1 MIDIIINP
9 AAGSGHAKKVGKE
22 ICNYL
27 NDACLEH
34 RVYFTEYPGHA
45 RKLARA
51 SVERGT
57 STVLCVGGDGTAFEV
72 AGGLVDSDTAMGII
86 PAGTGNDFLKTLK
99 LSKSPIENLK
109 HILSSEAK
117 QIDLGQAGEIP
128 FLNICG
134 TGIDTQV
141 IHYAD
146 RIKKYVRGLAP
157 YLLGIL
163 IAIWKHKPYH
173 LRVTID
179 EEEVIEGK
187 FLLCSVANGRYYGG
201 GIPIAPHAEVRDAF
215 LDVILVQHVNKLRIP
230 FYLAGL
236 LNKKVMRYRIS
247 KFYRAKTVEI
257 ENLKDQSLH
266 INEDGDVFQAKKIR
280 FSIRPQAL
288 KIHC

>member
-9 AAGSGHAKKVGKE
+9 TAGSGYAKKVGKE
-22 ICNYL
+22 VCNYL
-27 NDACLEH
+27 NDTCREH
-34 RVYFTEYPGHA
+34 RVYFSEYPGHA
-45 RKLARA
+45 RELARA
-51 SVERGT
+51 SVQRGT

-72 AGGLVDSDTAMGII
+72 AGGLADSDTAMGII
-86 PAGTGNDFLKTLK
+86 PAGTGNDFLKTLQ

-109 HILSSEAK
+109 HILASEPK
-117 QIDLGQAGEIP
+117 KIDLGQAGDTL

-163 IAIWKHKPYH
+163 LAIWKHKPYH

-179 EEEVIEGK
+179 ENEILEGK
-187 FLLCSVANGRYYGG
+187 FLLCSIANGRYFGG
-201 GIPIAPHAEVRDAF
+201 GIPIAPHAEVSDAF
-215 LDVILVQHVNKLRIP
+215 LDVILVEHVGKLRIP

-247 KFYRAKTVEI
+247 KFYRAKSI
-257 ENLKDQSLH
+257 KIQNLKDKPLH
-266 INEDGDVFQAKKIR
+266 INEDGEIFQSKAMHFCVKPK
-280 FSIRPQAL
+280 AL
-288 KIHC
+288 KIYC